1 MSLFDCGAPVSSFFV
16 MLSYLYG
23 YLSSFWQRFFASR
36 KSVTNGFHKRS
47 AQNRATTD
55 CWTQR
60 LPTEKRHEHGMKWY
74 EMVFWN
80 GMEWNDMVQNDR
92 VESTEQNQLNEHNI
106 EKM

>member
-16 MLSYLYG
+16 MLSYRNG

-36 KSVTNGFHKRS
+36 KSVTNGFHKS
-47 AQNRATTD
+47 LAQNRATTD

-74 EMVFWN
+74 F
-80 GMEWNDMVQNDR
+80 GMEWNDMAQNDR
-92 VESTEQNQLNEHNI
+92 VESTEQNQLNEHNV